1 MKLHDNTG
9 IGFRDAIDGSLRLLQ
24 ERYGVSRSDARKLLA
39 EAITR
44 TCIWDEIID
53 MCDWQLGKE
62 TENDG

>member
-44 TCIWDEIID
+44 TCIWDQIID
-53 MCDWQLGKE
+53 MCDWQLRKE
-62 TENDG
+62 EN

>member
-24 ERYGVSRSDARKLLA
+24 RRYGISRSDARKLLA

-44 TCIWDEIID
+44 NCVWDEIIS
-53 MCDWQLGKE
+53 MCDWQLEKE
-62 TENDG
+62 DK